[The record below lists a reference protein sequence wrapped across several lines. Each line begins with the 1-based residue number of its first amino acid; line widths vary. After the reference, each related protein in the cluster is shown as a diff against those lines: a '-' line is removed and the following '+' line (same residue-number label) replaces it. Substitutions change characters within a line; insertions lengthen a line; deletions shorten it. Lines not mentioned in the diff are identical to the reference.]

1 MEGAERG
8 LEAIRLVF
16 GRGLSGV
23 ASLADLNLVASLVDL
38 NLVASLVDLNLVASG
53 VDLNGVVRVG
63 FLGMWIPLRS
73 IHH

>member
-1 MEGAERG
+1 MEGVEQG
-8 LEAIRLVF
+8 LEAIRLAF
-16 GRGLSGV
+16 GRGLPG
-23 ASLADLNLVASLVDL
+23 VASLVDL
-38 NLVASLVDLNLVASG
+38 NLVDSLVDLNGVASLADLNLVASG